1 MVEEAAR
8 FHGVKPLMFADMAH
22 VMMLEPGWRG
32 VPEAIREWLDAAIG
46 VE

>member
-22 VMMLEPGWRG
+22 VMMLEPTWRG
-32 VPEAIREWLDAAIG
+32 VAEAIHEWLDAAIR